1 MKHEIDMDSWLKPL
15 LNNCIIQLV
24 IRTDL
29 RALYLMINHNKIF
42 NVLRSCLERVL
53 LLLHL

>member
-1 MKHEIDMDSWLKPL
+1 MDSWLKPL